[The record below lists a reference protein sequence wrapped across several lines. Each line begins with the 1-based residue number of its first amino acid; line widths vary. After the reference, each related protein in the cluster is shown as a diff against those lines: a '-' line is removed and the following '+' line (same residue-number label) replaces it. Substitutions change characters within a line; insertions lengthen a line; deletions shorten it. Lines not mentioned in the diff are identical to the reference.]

1 MVNADMNENSS
12 HASIAIPAAAKWL
25 GGLGALPFVVFALC
39 STMLDGLYQAQAWY
53 ALAVYGAV
61 ILSFLGGVH
70 WGMAIAEFGTQLEQC
85 AWRRL
90 LLSVVPSI
98 IGWIA
103 MMIST
108 VPGLL
113 LMAASFG
120 LMLWID
126 LTAARKGEAPSWYPK
141 LRWPLSMVVIGCL
154 LLGATA

>member
-1 MVNADMNENSS
+1 MNQNNSYP
-12 HASIAIPAAAKWL
+12 SIAVPAAAKWL
-25 GGLGALPFVVFALC
+25 GGFGAVPFVVFAIS

-70 WGMAIAEFGTQLEQC
+70 WGLAIAEFGTQLEQS

-103 MMIST
+103 LMIST

-113 LMAASFG
+113 MMAASFG
-120 LMLWID
+120 VMLWID
-126 LTAARKGEAPSWYPK
+126 LTAARKGEVPGWYPK
-141 LRWPLSMVVIGCL
+141 LRGPLSVVVIGCL
-154 LLGATA
+154 LLGAAA

>member
-1 MVNADMNENSS
+1 MNETNS
-12 HASIAIPAAAKWL
+12 HASIAVPPAAKWL
-25 GGLGALPFVVFALC
+25 GGFGALPFVVFALL
-39 STMLDGLYQAQAWY
+39 SVMLDGLYQAQAWY

-70 WGMAIAEFGTQLEQC
+70 WGLTIADFGTQLEQS

-90 LLSVVPSI
+90 LLSVLPSI
-98 IGWIA
+98 VGWTA

-126 LTAARKGEAPSWYPK
+126 LTAVRKGEAPGWYPK
-141 LRWPLSMVVIGCL
+141 LRWPLSIVVIGCL
-154 LLGATA
+154 LLGAAA